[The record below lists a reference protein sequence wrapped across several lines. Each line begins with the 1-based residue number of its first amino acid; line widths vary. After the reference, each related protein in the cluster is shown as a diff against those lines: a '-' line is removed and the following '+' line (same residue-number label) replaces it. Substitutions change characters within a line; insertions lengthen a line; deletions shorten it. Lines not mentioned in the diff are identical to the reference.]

1 MAYEFIDGAEA
12 LARAAL
18 LAGCNFYAGY
28 PISPATKIH
37 LLMMDALPSSGGVAI
52 QGEDEIASISMC
64 IGAAM
69 TGRKAMT
76 ATSGPG
82 ISLYSESIGLAVM
95 GEVPLVIVDVQR
107 MGPATGGAT
116 TGAEGDVQFVRWPT
130 SGGLP
135 MVVLAPA
142 RLASILPLT
151 VHAFNLSEML
161 RTPVILLTSK
171 QMVLSKQTVDM
182 DRVKPPEIRNREYF
196 TSRGEYVP
204 YQFDKP
210 AHIPPFL
217 PMGAPRPVRF
227 TGSMHDE
234 RGYLTKDPAKAK
246 RKLGHLEQKII
257 SNAQRIESV
266 TMDLQKGSS
275 TLVVAYGLNVALCEE
290 AVRIVRREGKRC
302 SLVTVESLFPVPEKT
317 LQSALQGIRTVV
329 VPELNVG
336 LYAESLKPL
345 LAPGQRL
352 IPVTRFDGEPLS
364 VDAVIREGGLL

>member
-1 MAYEFIDGAEA
+1 MAYEFIDGAQA

-37 LLMMDALPSSGGVAI
+37 LLMMNALPSSGGIAI

-64 IGAAM
+64 MGAAM
-69 TGRKAMT
+69 TGRKALT

-135 MVVLAPA
+135 MIVLAPA
-142 RLASILPLT
+142 RLAAIFPLT

-171 QMVLSKQTVDM
+171 QMVLSKQTVDT
-182 DRVKPPEIRNREYF
+182 DDVTLPEIRNRRYF
-196 TSRGEYVP
+196 TGRGEYLP
-204 YQFDKP
+204 YRFDKP
-210 AHIPPFL
+210 SDIPPFL
-217 PMGAPRPVRF
+217 PMGASRPVRF

-246 RKLGHLEQKII
+246 RKLEHLRRKIT
-257 SNAQRIESV
+257 AHAHLIESV
-266 TMDLQKGSS
+266 ALDLQKGAK
-275 TLVVAYGLNVALCEE
+275 TLVVAYGVNAALCEE
-290 AVRIVRREGKRC
+290 AVRIVRHEGKRC
-302 SLVTVESLFPVPEKT
+302 SLVTVESLFPVPEQT
-317 LQSALQGIRTVV
+317 LQSALRGIRTLV

-336 LYAESLKPL
+336 LYAESLKPC

-352 IPVTRFDGEPLS
+352 VPVTRFDGEPLS
-364 VDAVIREGGLL
+364 LDAVIHEGGLL

>member
-1 MAYEFIDGAEA
+1 MATEFIDGAEA
-12 LARAAL
+12 IARAAL
-18 LAGCNFYAGY
+18 TAGCNFYAGY

-37 LLMMDALPSSGGVAI
+37 LLLMDALPLSGGLAV
-52 QGEDEIASISMC
+52 QGEDEIASISIC

-69 TGRKAMT
+69 TGRKVLT

-142 RLASILPLT
+142 SLASLLPLT
-151 VHAFNLSEML
+151 VHAFNLSETL
-161 RTPVILLTSK
+161 RAPVILLTSK
-171 QMVLSKQTVDM
+171 HLVLSKQTVDT
-182 DRVKPPEIRNREYF
+182 DDVTFPEIRSRRYF
-196 TSRGEYVP
+196 TGPGEYIP
-204 YQFDKP
+204 YGFDQP
-210 AHIPPFL
+210 SDIPPFL
-217 PMGAPRPVRF
+217 PMGASRPVRF
-227 TGSMHDE
+227 TGSMHDA
-234 RGYLTKDPAKAK
+234 RGYLTKDPGTAE
-246 RKLGHLEQKII
+246 RKLEHLRQKIT
-257 SNAQRIESV
+257 AHATLIESV
-266 TMDLQKGSS
+266 TLDLQKGAK
-275 TLVVAYGLNVALCEE
+275 TLLVAYGVNATLCQE
-290 AVRIVRREGKRC
+290 AVRSVRQEGKHC
-302 SLVTVESLFPVPEKT
+302 SLMIVESLFPVPEKT

-329 VPELNVG
+329 VPELNMG

-364 VDAVIREGGLL
+364 VDAILREGELL

>member
-1 MAYEFIDGAEA
+1 MAYEFIDGAEI
-12 LARAAL
+12 LVRAAL
-18 LAGCNFYAGY
+18 TAGCNFYAGY

-37 LLMMDALPSSGGVAI
+37 LLMMNALPPAGGTAI

-69 TGRKAMT
+69 TGRKALT

-135 MVVLAPA
+135 MIVLAPA
-142 RLASILPLT
+142 GLATMLPLT
-151 VHAFNLSEML
+151 VHAFNLSETL

-171 QMVLSKQTVDM
+171 QMVLTKQTVETDA
-182 DRVKPPEIRNREYF
+182 VAVPEVRNRPCF
-196 TSRGEYVP
+196 TGPGEYIP
-204 YQFDKP
+204 YGFDK
-210 AHIPPFL
+210 ASDVPPFL
-217 PMGAPRPVRF
+217 PMGASQPVRF
-227 TGSMHDE
+227 TGSMHDA
-234 RGYLTKDPAKAK
+234 RGYLTKDPDSAA
-246 RKLGHLEQKII
+246 RKQKHLREKITA
-257 SNAQRIESV
+257 NAPLIESV
-266 TMDLQKGSS
+266 ALDLQKGAE
-275 TLVVAYGLNVALCEE
+275 TLLIAYGVNAALGKEV
-290 AVRIVRREGKRC
+290 VRIVRREGKRC
-302 SLVTVESLFPVPEKT
+302 SLMIIESLFPVPEKT
-317 LQSALQGIRTVV
+317 LRSTLKGIRTVV
-329 VPELNVG
+329 VPELNMG

-345 LAPGQRL
+345 LTPGQEM

-364 VDAVIREGGLL
+364 VDAIIREGNLL